1 MYTMSTYRVPETAA
15 GKNKDIVTKIS
26 KVYSNCSFKFRDE
39 PFKSDIKCINFLA
52 KMKQVYDSVCIY
64 RVPKGGQFD
73 LDFTLSNVTQTR
85 PLLLEAF
92 DLYYAI
98 PERWRVGFGVAQWM
112 SILNLYSTKYLAT
125 E

>member
-1 MYTMSTYRVPETAA
+1 MYTMFKQVPDTAA
-15 GKNKDIVTKIS
+15 GKLKDIVTKIS
-26 KVYSNCSFKFRDE
+26 KVYSNCTFKFRDE
-39 PFKSDIKCINFLA
+39 PFKSDKKCTDFLA
-52 KMKQVYDSVCIY
+52 KMKEVYDSVCI
-64 RVPKGGQFD
+64 RSIPKGGQFD
-73 LDFTLSNVTQTR
+73 LDFTLSNVRQTR

-98 PERWRVGFGVAQWM
+98 LDRYRVGFGVVQWM